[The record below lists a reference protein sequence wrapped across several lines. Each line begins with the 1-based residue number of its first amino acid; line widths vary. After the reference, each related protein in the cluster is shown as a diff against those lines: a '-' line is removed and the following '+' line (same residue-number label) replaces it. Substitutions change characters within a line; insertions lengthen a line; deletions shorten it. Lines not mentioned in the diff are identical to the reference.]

1 VPDAGAV
8 AVTAVSVANPQQAA
22 SAVVNISPATQG
34 GAVVT
39 IVSPATPPFTSQET
53 AGFTSFTVAVN
64 RCCSVMR
71 GALIPRFRRMG
82 TQIGHLTPVV
92 GVQNVWI
99 LLGR

>member
-1 VPDAGAV
+1 
-8 AVTAVSVANPQQAA
+8 
-22 SAVVNISPATQG
+22 
-34 GAVVT
+34 
-39 IVSPATPPFTSQET
+39 
-53 AGFTSFTVAVN
+53 
-64 RCCSVMR
+64 MR